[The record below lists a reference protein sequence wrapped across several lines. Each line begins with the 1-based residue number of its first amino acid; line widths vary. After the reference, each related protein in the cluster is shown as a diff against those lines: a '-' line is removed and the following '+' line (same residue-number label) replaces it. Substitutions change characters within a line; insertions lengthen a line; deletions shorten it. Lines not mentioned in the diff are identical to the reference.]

1 MVNGK
6 SPGLANARH
15 VALAHADESPCF
27 GGCLAKEFTIA
38 PRQPRRSGRRP
49 ARGVGHNDPAAGC
62 TRGPVITTVISGA
75 VRASR

>member
-27 GGCLAKEFTIA
+27 GGCLAKKVHDRAAAAAQIWSATS
-38 PRQPRRSGRRP
+38 PRGR
-49 ARGVGHNDPAAGC
+49 AHDPAAGC
-62 TRGPVITTVISGA
+62 TCDPVITTVILSA